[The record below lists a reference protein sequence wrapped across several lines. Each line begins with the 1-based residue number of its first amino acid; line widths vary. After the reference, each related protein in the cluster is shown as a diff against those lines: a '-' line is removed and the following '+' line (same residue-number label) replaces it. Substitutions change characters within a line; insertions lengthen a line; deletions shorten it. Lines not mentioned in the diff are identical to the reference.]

1 MMQNW
6 VTFGWPTLGSLLV
19 SNGLP
24 EEMELIRVG
33 DGKAGQSSTPSKA
46 ICHVSRVPAD
56 SSPVDLSRGY
66 IICYCDTVE
75 CQAAGMHECKAEF
88 YCYTVFKISSTVNE
102 GSRIGDDSPA
112 AVATHELTQ
121 TVAGRGCVTNDYMD
135 MCARPPYRTH
145 SNPAMLMTKCCRD
158 AWCNADKR
166 DPIVFPSQNS
176 NQLPEPKTQSKI
188 PVWSNPLNVHFTGPV
203 QQPFSVRAQN
213 NQDPSLE
220 LTRMVPEKHQKTVG
234 QSDLTPELKR
244 SSKQPVQDKDR
255 TNSQVEVG
263 DPTDTGSLV
272 KLFVQKPVLFTF
284 GMTLA
289 VMLLVFSILL
299 ASVLTYRQRLGIR
312 DRKCGLVT
320 ESYAS
325 LPHVYVNRANH
336 MGVTAK
342 GSKSEV
348 MEPDLWT
355 TRYTPLCCCCREKLP
370 NAYEFGDGLLNA
382 TCERSAKLDG
392 KIDHQ
397 LTAKGHGYRFSHAG
411 VIVNQIPAIQQTSMW
426 VKDQQ
431 QLNSKTPNTSF
442 NCNLDRSSSGQLD
455 DTRYSPHTSNP
466 RQSNSTA
473 PFNTS
478 WHMESEQNGGVEE
491 RGSTGVSRPSVGTES
506 SDNTKPESL
515 YVNECSLQIMKMRGQ
530 TTQSL
535 TATNS
540 VEGTTTTTLGS
551 HRVHDMPEVLRQRG
565 TGTTSSVGEESRNG
579 MEFEQVIKRE
589 TEQSGPRTSCLSVGK
604 QIAVQPF
611 VGLANFRRAEEPQEE
626 LVTPYAEVEL
636 SLNYI

>member
-1 MMQNW
+1 MDRNLFN
-6 VTFGWPTLGSLLV
+6 VLLISGTVNVLGV
-19 SNGLP
+19 Y
-24 EEMELIRVG
+24 
-33 DGKAGQSSTPSKA
+33 
-46 ICHVSRVPAD
+46 
-56 SSPVDLSRGY
+56 GY

-102 GSRIGDDSPA
+102 GSQIDSDSPA

-121 TVAGRGCVTNDYMD
+121 TAAGRGCVTNDYMD
-135 MCARPPYRTH
+135 MCARPPYRAH
-145 SNPAMLMTKCCRD
+145 SNPATLMTKCCRD
-158 AWCNADKR
+158 AWCNSDK
-166 DPIVFPSQNS
+166 NS
-176 NQLPEPKTQSKI
+176 NQLPEPRTQTKI
-188 PVWSNPLNVHFTGPV
+188 PVWSNSLDAHFTGSV
-203 QQPFSVRAQN
+203 QQSFSVRAQN
-213 NQDPSLE
+213 NQDPSPE
-220 LTRMVPEKHQKTVG
+220 LTRMVPEKHQRTFG
-234 QSDLTPELKR
+234 QSGTTPESKR

-255 TNSQVEVG
+255 SDSKVEAR
-263 DPTDTGSLV
+263 DPTDTGPLV
-272 KLFVQKPVLFTF
+272 KLFLQKPVLFTF
-284 GMTLA
+284 GMTMA

-299 ASVLTYRQRLGIR
+299 ATVLTYRQRRGIR

-336 MGVTAK
+336 LNVMAK

-355 TRYTPLCCCCREKLP
+355 ARYTPLCCCCREKLP
-370 NAYEFGDGLLNA
+370 NAYEFGDGLLNT

-392 KIDHQ
+392 KIGHQ
-397 LTAKGHGYRFSHAG
+397 LAAKGHGYRFSYAG
-411 VIVNQIPAIQQTSMW
+411 VIVNQIPAIQQTSLW

-431 QLNSKTPNTSF
+431 QLNSKTPNTPF
-442 NCNLDRSSSGQLD
+442 NSNLGRSSSGQLD
-455 DTRYSPHTSNP
+455 DTRYSPKTSNP
-466 RQSNSTA
+466 RQPNSIP
-473 PFNTS
+473 PFNTL
-478 WHMESEQNGGVEE
+478 WHIESEQNGGVED

-515 YVNECSLQIMKMRGQ
+515 YVNECSLQIMQMRGQ

-535 TATNS
+535 TTTNS
-540 VEGTTTTTLGS
+540 VERTTTTTLGS
-551 HRVHDMPEVLRQRG
+551 HGVHDMPEVLRQRG
-565 TGTTSSVGEESRNG
+565 TGATSSVGEESRNG
-579 MEFEQVIKRE
+579 MEFESVIRRE

-604 QIAVQPF
+604 QTAVQPL

>member
-1 MMQNW
+1 
-6 VTFGWPTLGSLLV
+6 
-19 SNGLP
+19 
-24 EEMELIRVG
+24 
-33 DGKAGQSSTPSKA
+33 
-46 ICHVSRVPAD
+46 
-56 SSPVDLSRGY
+56 
-66 IICYCDTVE
+66 
-75 CQAAGMHECKAEF
+75 
-88 YCYTVFKISSTVNE
+88 
-102 GSRIGDDSPA
+102 
-112 AVATHELTQ
+112 
-121 TVAGRGCVTNDYMD
+121 
-135 MCARPPYRTH
+135 
-145 SNPAMLMTKCCRD
+145 
-158 AWCNADKR
+158 R

-244 SSKQPVQDKDR
+244 SSKQPVQDG
-255 TNSQVEVG
+255 T
-263 DPTDTGSLV
+263 
-272 KLFVQKPVLFTF
+272 
-284 GMTLA
+284 
-289 VMLLVFSILL
+289 
-299 ASVLTYRQRLGIR
+299 
-312 DRKCGLVT
+312 T
-320 ESYAS
+320 EDSYAAS
-325 LPHVYVNRANH
+325 STKKLQLK
-336 MGVTAK
+336 K
-342 GSKSEV
+342 GFA
-348 MEPDLWT
+348 
-355 TRYTPLCCCCREKLP
+355 TRGRPLCCCCREKLP